1 METAALDPHVR
12 DLFVGSAHAE
22 RIGGLDRF
30 AAAIGRRVGLRRP
43 DRVDGRD
50 RLLGRIEHR
59 WALPAHLERGLDV
72 VDADGLEGWSRAWS
86 TREGYD
92 SLELGDRHAFVIP
105 VEPAEQPMSLSALD
119 ARRLQPRTR
128 MSPRATPR
136 PERAQARAPGV
147 RERWRATPSGA
158 LSPYPT
164 ALGDAGRIT
173 PSLLRFP
180 DARAVAGR
188 GEAQLIAV
196 ERTPVPVRN
205 PMVPTARLSAGLAA
219 EALSDAAT
227 GRAQRF
233 LEAPAPVTLW
243 LTTQATPAAGLTG
256 VAAGRPSP
264 IPALRSLRRTPATT
278 FLARSQQALDAER
291 LLSTDPGVRAGYEDL
306 GFDVE
311 RALVEPTGRD
321 EAAFVVSKGAGDPA
335 AARAP
340 GPDGRLPR
348 ATSAALEVARA
359 AAARIELETQ
369 AEAPARAGD
378 ARPVPGKATA
388 TAASAD
394 TKSQSARLSPWLE
407 EAKVAVPG
415 SPRASSVADRS
426 SGASYAE
433 DRAPTFSNLAALA
446 PETVFVRPTSPW
458 NPAPLEVQTPGPRG
472 ARTTALRPGLE
483 RPTAALGKAERFESQ
498 GASRGADRAELGAAV
513 EAGRAALRPSA
524 LTAAPRS
531 DSATSERASGSLGS
545 SQRRAARS
553 RRDSET
559 GLSARVLFTP
569 ATAPTPTRVESWLP
583 TNPSLRQS
591 GPQAQVPTPPGAAQ
605 APATRLESFLAA
617 LGGPQLLEA
626 LDLGAPAISSL
637 RGESIGPRHDL
648 TRDSALAETLETERV
663 VVAPTSA
670 TEPVVESG
678 AKTDTPAARGRSPL
692 PGRSSP
698 PASPQRVSQ
707 VRALAPTQG
716 RATPQ
721 RPDAARALLRAA
733 PLAAAALR
741 HPDRNQVVSPR
752 TGVLRAMTGAPGPT
766 LAAAPAG
773 RPARALT
780 PTPVSAPQPSRPTP
794 SLAPRVESPPLALQT
809 ALRSERAARLK
820 GQTPRAD
827 RRGQTS
833 SVAPEERGEA
843 LPLVGT
849 QRPSTFAPVAEPSLV
864 ALDPWSPAATVE
876 RWLAGADRLVAWVRH
891 LDFGT
896 TDSAST
902 FRLTA
907 LPGLTLLSPS
917 SAASAGGALSTTAS
931 DPTVA
936 RALRNDALAG
946 EARPALARRL
956 GLDEPR
962 GDAAAGRS
970 RVDSL
975 LATASPERTVLA
987 GTAGSPTTGT
997 AGSPTTVAL
1006 REAATTGALTRSA
1019 ARPGASTARGLESSR
1034 PPLAAERLVALAGRI
1049 AARTGVSLGAAL
1061 ALVDRYEAVARP
1073 HALASGF
1080 EALTSL
1086 VAPGARGGSTAERF
1100 GDSGSTSLSPGG
1112 RGVARRG
1119 ARSERS
1125 VARLRAPAPAEARA
1139 GGRLGGVV
1147 LPELVRRLGTAEPY
1161 GAAGIGDATARSR
1174 PIGELNVR
1182 RALVAFERAE
1192 AQGGPVD
1199 RTLNG
1204 PSTSQSPASRA
1215 TSTLPEV
1222 VRPSGGTTSAPTDA
1236 VAAQPRG
1243 GRASALADAA
1253 PSALL
1258 VTAPTLS
1265 GRLFGD
1271 RGPAVTVRTGA
1282 SSPSAGGHGRVMVET
1297 AVARRAAEAALRSTP
1312 GERPAQRSETGEEA
1326 RHRLGGDQIDE
1337 NLSPEEVEKIAFEVI
1352 MQLKQALEL
1361 DATRIGEDEWD

>member
-43 DRVDGRD
+43 DRADGRD

-86 TREGYD
+86 TRDGYD

-105 VEPAEQPMSLSALD
+105 VEPAEQPMALSALD
-119 ARRLQPRTR
+119 ARRLQPRVR

-136 PERAQARAPGV
+136 PDRAQVRAPGI

-196 ERTPVPVRN
+196 ERTTVPVRN

-243 LTTQATPAAGLTG
+243 LTTQTTPTAGLAG
-256 VAAGRPSP
+256 VGAERSSP
-264 IPALRSLRRTPATT
+264 IAALRSLRRTPATT

-291 LLSTDPGVRAGYEDL
+291 RLSTDPGVRAGYEDL

-311 RALVEPTGRD
+311 RALVEPAGRD
-321 EAAFVVSKGAGDPA
+321 AAAFVVSSGAGEPST
-335 AARAP
+335 ARMP
-340 GPDGRLPR
+340 GSEGRLPR
-348 ATSAALEVARA
+348 ATTAALEVARA
-359 AAARIELETQ
+359 ATARIEPESQ

-378 ARPVPGKATA
+378 ARSVPGQA
-388 TAASAD
+388 TAAAASSD
-394 TKSQSARLSPWLE
+394 GTSRRTHISPWLD

-415 SPRASSVADRS
+415 PPRASSLADRS
-426 SGASYAE
+426 SAASYPE
-433 DRAPTFSNLAALA
+433 DRAPTISNLAALA

-458 NPAPLEVQTPGPRG
+458 NPAPLEVQTPGQRG
-472 ARTTALRPGLE
+472 ARTTALLPGLE
-483 RPTAALGKAERFESQ
+483 RPAAALSTADRFDPQ
-498 GASRGADRAELGAAV
+498 GASRGADRAQRGALI
-513 EAGRAALRPSA
+513 EPGRAALRPSA

-531 DSATSERASGSLGS
+531 NTATTERASGSLGS
-545 SQRRAARS
+545 SQRSAAGP
-553 RRDSET
+553 RRDHET
-559 GLSARVLFTP
+559 GVSARVLFAP
-569 ATAPTPTRVESWLP
+569 ATAPAPTRVESWLP
-583 TNPSLRQS
+583 TNPRLRQS
-591 GPQAQVPTPPGAAQ
+591 GAHAQVPIPPGAPE
-605 APATRLESFLAA
+605 APATRLESFLTA

-626 LDLGAPAISSL
+626 LDQGAPALASL

-648 TRDSALAETLETERV
+648 TRDSTLAEALDTERV
-663 VVAPTSA
+663 VVAPTRT
-670 TEPVVESG
+670 TEPLAESA
-678 AKTDTPAARGRSPL
+678 AKTDTPAARSRSPL
-692 PGRSSP
+692 PGRNP
-698 PASPQRVSQ
+698 APASPPRAPQAH
-707 VRALAPTQG
+707 ALAPAQG
-716 RATPQ
+716 RASLQ

-741 HPDRNQVVSPR
+741 HPARNPVVSPR
-752 TGVLRAMTGAPGPT
+752 TGVQRAMAGAPGPT
-766 LAAAPAG
+766 LAAAPTG
-773 RPARALT
+773 RPARAST
-780 PTPVSAPQPSRPTP
+780 PTSVFAPQPSRTTP
-794 SLAPRVESPPLALQT
+794 SFAPRVESPPIALQT
-809 ALRSERAARLK
+809 ALRSARTARSE
-820 GQTPRAD
+820 GPTNRAD

-833 SVAPEERGEA
+833 SIAPEERAETLHLTGK
-843 LPLVGT
+843 P
-849 QRPSTFAPVAEPSLV
+849 RPSTFAPDAEPSLV

-896 TDSAST
+896 TDRAST

-917 SAASAGGALSTTAS
+917 SAAPASGGPSTTAS
-931 DPTVA
+931 DPTVPRA
-936 RALRNDALAG
+936 RRNDAPPG

-956 GLDEPR
+956 ALDETR
-962 GDAAAGRS
+962 GDAVTTRS
-970 RVDSL
+970 RADSVL
-975 LATASPERTVLA
+975 STASPARTVVA
-987 GTAGSPTTGT
+987 GTAGAPT
-997 AGSPTTVAL
+997 AAAV
-1006 REAATTGALTRSA
+1006 REDATSGALTRST
-1019 ARPGASTARGLESSR
+1019 ARTGASTARGLESSR
-1034 PPLAAERLVALAGRI
+1034 PPLAAERLVSLAGRI

-1073 HALASGF
+1073 HALAAGF

-1086 VAPGARGGSTAERF
+1086 VAPGAPGGSTAERF
-1100 GDSGSTSLSPGG
+1100 GDATSTSLSSGG

-1125 VARLRAPAPAEARA
+1125 VARLRASAPAEARA
-1139 GGRLGGVV
+1139 GARLGGVV

-1161 GAAGIGDATARSR
+1161 GAAGIGDAPARSR

-1199 RTLNG
+1199 RGARDHSG
-1204 PSTSQSPASRA
+1204 PSTTQSPVSRA

-1222 VRPSGGTTSAPTDA
+1222 VRPSGGATSAPTDA

-1243 GRASALADAA
+1243 GRTSALVDAA

-1282 SSPSAGGHGRVMVET
+1282 SSPAAGGHGRVMVET